1 MLFRRPKPKTSFR
14 QDVIAAI
21 GRALLMAV
29 WLAVLSVPLL
39 LLGWCQIAV
48 PDQIKKRAEDEAARL
63 AACER
68 LTMLPVRLGQHS
80 LTIPANGAAT
90 VVIGAPNRSGSLRYT
105 QDEDV
110 IRNETSKPGL
120 YNAAHFFCVL
130 PFHGNPPFEVQDV
143 YFYGIGLISKTP
155 AGQNLQVMHGLPD
168 QDRISYLAFRPY
180 YGNWANMGGSA
191 RLPEPTAETR
201 DQMVTARSGTA
212 ERLKLIGRTNQADE
226 HGLFYAAHC
235 TRLMG
240 VNTRSSCDLSVFDSV
255 TNLLYR
261 VENISVSS
269 DTLNWRNP
277 QPVPDSFVQAGLMMR
292 RMLGDLANGRLQ
304 P

>member
-1 MLFRRPKPKTSFR
+1 MLFRRPRPKTTFL

-21 GRALLMAV
+21 GRAVLMAV

-68 LTMLPVRLGQHS
+68 LTMLPVRLGQHA

-90 VVIGAPNRSGSLRYT
+90 VVLGAPNRSGSLRYT
-105 QDEDV
+105 QEEDV
-110 IRNETSKPGL
+110 IQNETSKPGL
-120 YNAAHFFCVL
+120 FNAAHFFCVL
-130 PFHGNPPFEVQDV
+130 PVHGNPPFEVHNV

-180 YGNWANMGGSA
+180 HGNWGNMSGGA
-191 RLPEPTAETR
+191 WLPNPTAETR
-201 DQMVTARSGTA
+201 DQMVTAQSSTA
-212 ERLKLIGRTNQADE
+212 ERVKLIGRTNQADE
-226 HGLFYAAHC
+226 HGLLYQAHC
-235 TRLMG
+235 TRRMA
-240 VNTRSSCDLSVFDSV
+240 VNTLSSCDLSIFDGV

-261 VENISVSS
+261 VESISMSPN
-269 DTLNWRNP
+269 TLDWGNP
-277 QPVPDSFVQAGLMMR
+277 QPVPASFVQAGLMMR

>member
-1 MLFRRPKPKTSFR
+1 MLFHRPKPKTTFL
-14 QDVIAAI
+14 QDVIAAF

-48 PDQIKKRAEDEAARL
+48 PNQIKKQAEDEAARL

-90 VVIGAPNRSGSLRYT
+90 VVLGAPNRSGSLRYT
-105 QDEDV
+105 QEEDV
-110 IRNETSKPGL
+110 IQNETSKPGL
-120 YNAAHFFCVL
+120 FSAAHFFCVL
-130 PFHGNPPFEVQDV
+130 PIHGNPPFEVHHV

-168 QDRISYLAFRPY
+168 QDRISYLAFRPFHRS
-180 YGNWANMGGSA
+180 WADMGGNA
-191 RLPEPTAETR
+191 RLPNPTSETR
-201 DQMVTARSGTA
+201 DQMVTAQSSTA
-212 ERLKLIGRTNQADE
+212 ERVELIGRTNQADE
-226 HGLFYAAHC
+226 HGLLYLSHC
-235 TRLMG
+235 TRRMA
-240 VNTRSSCDLSVFDSV
+240 VNTISSCRLYIFDGV
-255 TNLLYR
+255 TNLLYS
-261 VENISVSS
+261 VDSISMSP
-269 DTLNWRNP
+269 DTLEWGNP